1 MSGGPVFADD
11 GKVVGINVAIIPTS
25 EIDAGKRPD
34 LAGKAR
40 ISVFMSFNEIDKE
53 WRRFK
58 YLTAHKGKPQAPASI
73 KGYVAVAAKP

>member
-1 MSGGPVFADD
+1 M
-11 GKVVGINVAIIPTS
+11 NVAIIPTR

-34 LAGKAR
+34 LAGKDR

-53 WRRFK
+53 WRRYQ
-58 YLTAHKGKPQAPASI
+58 YLLAHKAKPRAPAAV